1 MDQHIFSGAVSLIA
15 TKDRILNLQAVGL
28 ADIANQTPMRTNDIF
43 WIASMSKAITASA
56 MMMLVDEGKVKLDDP
71 VEKYL
76 PEFNGQVVRFAV
88 QPSTQSAT
96 APRSDPNAKVAVSS
110 VGARVPEDHP
120 ITIREIMSH
129 TAGLPFSSTIEH
141 GILDTRPLRDAVAQY
156 GRESLIL
163 QPGTQYRYANEGLNT
178 AGRIIEVVSGMPY
191 ETFLQKRIFD
201 PLGMVDTTF
210 WPTPEQIARIPKSYK
225 SDGHGGLVEIAIDQ
239 LTYPLDGHS
248 NRFPMPA
255 GGLFSTA
262 ADMMRF
268 CQMLLNDGTFDGKR
282 LLSAEA
288 VHSMATKETPG
299 IVKQPYG
306 FGLSIGPDE
315 FGHGGA
321 YKTDMTVDTK
331 HGLVIIFMVQKADDW
346 PVGDERRI
354 ATAIHEKADS
364 MLADQDKP

>member
-1 MDQHIFSGAVSLIA
+1 VSLIA
-15 TKDRILNLQAVGL
+15 TKDRILDLEAVGL
-28 ADIANQTPMRTNDIF
+28 ADVAKQTPMRTNDVF

-56 MMMLVDEGKVKLDDP
+56 MMMLVDEGKVRLDDP

-76 PEFNGQVVRFAV
+76 PEFKGQTVRLAV
-88 QPSTQSAT
+88 QPATQSA
-96 APRSDPNAKVAVSS
+96 AGPRADQNAANAKISVSS
-110 VGARVPEDHP
+110 VGTRVEEDHP
-120 ITIREIMSH
+120 ITVREIMSH

-156 GRESLIL
+156 GREPLIL

-178 AGRIIEVVSGMPY
+178 AGRIIEVVSGIPY
-191 ETFLQKRIFD
+191 ETFLQDRVFN

-210 WPTPEQIARIPKSYK
+210 WPTPEQIARIPKSYE
-225 SDGHGGLVEIAIDQ
+225 SDGHGGLVAIPIEQ
-239 LTYPLDGHS
+239 LTYPLDRHS

-262 ADMMRF
+262 VDMMRF
-268 CQMLLNDGTFDGKR
+268 CQMLLNGGVFDGNR
-282 LLSAEA
+282 LLSVEA
-288 VHSMATKETPG
+288 VRSMTTKETPSV
-299 IVKQPYG
+299 VKQAYG
-306 FGLSIGPDE
+306 FGLSVGPDE

-331 HGLVIIFMVQKADDW
+331 RGLVTIFMVQKADDW
-346 PVGDERRI
+346 PAGDERRV
-354 ATAIHEKADS
+354 AKAIQEKADS